1 MAFLPAFR
9 EGLFVIGKACH
20 SLSLRR
26 KVQGAKCAD
35 VELKEFLLWTQSNFL
50 LSKCRLF
57 ADPGRCCPLEMA
69 EFPLGCALP
78 KGANIHIGCVISGAV
93 QNKECPDLPV
103 QTH

>member
-35 VELKEFLLWTQSNFL
+35 VELKEFLLWRQANFL
-50 LSKCRLF
+50 LSKCPLF

-69 EFPLGCALP
+69 EFPLGCSLP
-78 KGANIHIGCVISGAV
+78 KGANIHIGCVISGAM

-103 QTH
+103 HTH